1 MPAAPPIA
9 EQESLTKSVTV
20 RRPFHLLPP
29 PRMDLF
35 LTDNRGWGVRAA
47 EPLRRGAFICEYA
60 GEVVE
65 ESESRARM
73 AAAKAAGQAHFY
85 MMELAPGLIIDARN
99 KCAPACNPGC
109 AAIQTCWRM

>member
-1 MPAAPPIA
+1 MRAG
-9 EQESLTKSVTV
+9 
-20 RRPFHLLPP
+20 RPFHLLPA

-35 LTDNRGWGVRAA
+35 LTDNRGWGVVAA
-47 EPLRRGAFICEYA
+47 QPLSRGAFICEYA

-65 ESESRARM
+65 EAESRARM

-99 KCAPACNPGC
+99 KCGAAPASWPGSLLAGVLWLSHGC
-109 AAIQTCWRM
+109 ELA